1 MILNK
6 YNEIMERVTVDPAMK
21 SRVMGAVSSAIKDNA
36 EGKATV
42 TDIRKPERKPERI
55 PESKTVA
62 EAKPRKKA
70 KKTPIA
76 VISSIAAAIVVLIG
90 ALYIFGRMGKNS
102 DASPLK
108 SFSMGNAAAE
118 TTVAAHNMDT
128 EAAEKADVVAAVD
141 NVVAEETAEAD
152 EDDYQTKNNDGLN
165 YSVST
170 DRDGGNNYL
179 TVGTVIPDVSIVNI
193 DDNEGMGDARLDR
206 INKTLPYD
214 LKGSGTGVFAEGIST
229 EIFIGEGG
237 QKVLLLSAAEGTD
250 ILKAYS
256 PFGSYTG
263 EEATTPAGT
272 AVTLYTVA
280 FGNVTD
286 GANGDQAGVNA
297 ALYTRNGQTYLLI
310 FSEIY
315 DKDLILKVVDV
326 I

>member
-1 MILNK
+1 
-6 YNEIMERVTVDPAMK
+6 MERVTVDPAMK

-42 TDIRKPERKPERI
+42 TDIRKPERNTGHK
-55 PESKTVA
+55 PESKTERKTEA

-90 ALYIFGRMGKNS
+90 ALYFYGRMGKSS

-118 TTVAAHNMDT
+118 TTAAAHNM
-128 EAAEKADVVAAVD
+128 EAESVDKVEVAAAVD
-141 NVVAEETAEAD
+141 NVVAEETTAGAD
-152 EDDYQTKNNDGLN
+152 EDDYQTKNNDGIN
-165 YSVST
+165 YSST
-170 DRDGGNNYL
+170 IDRDGNNYL
-179 TVGTVIPDVSIVNI
+179 TVGTSIPDVSIVDI

-206 INKTLPYD
+206 INKTLPFD

-286 GANGDQAGVNA
+286 GANGDQSGVNA
-297 ALYTRNGQTYLLI
+297 AMKKQRQEVTH
-310 FSEIY
+310 
-315 DKDLILKVVDV
+315 KVN
-326 I
+326 